1 MEFLNAIMDLTL
13 GQLFVAGAALLVIFS
28 GPSLNTDEE
37 DDNSDYEN
45 ATWNPGSVNYKE

>member
-1 MEFLNAIMDLTL
+1 MEFLNAIMDLTFA
-13 GQLFVAGAALLVIFS
+13 QLFVAGAVLLVIFGS
-28 GPSLNTDEE
+28 PSVSTDEE